1 MNLSDCQFEE
11 QKKYRNAQI
20 DGTSLSISL
29 MNSEH
34 FFLKPYFYLAKM
46 L

>member
-11 QKKYRNAQI
+11 QKKYR
-20 DGTSLSISL
+20 TSLSISL